1 MKLRK
6 DVDRLLKISNKLDKE
21 GRYTLADSVF
31 NLLKIS
37 QFSPTPTQL
46 PTTQVDLPESL
57 RPFLSPETFKDNV
70 FVNKNVMRQID
81 APYASKFGPDT
92 PLVFNTMTPTQYAEL
107 ERTGKLQQILDIQ
120 SAQGAAA
127 LKYLASTGADIQGLG
142 ALIGQW
148 SKAPN
153 QNNKVI
159 VENAIATTA
168 AQAVVDAITAATV
181 GRNKFNFN
189 EWQMKLNEISGQ
201 INRYP
206 APLARAILQGINTG
220 LRRQLSKLS
229 TQAPDVLRRSI
240 SRSNPDW
247 MSFASQH
254 GLHTF
259 TSQFGSG
266 PVPAPVPKPA
276 TKPGAPTTPESEAAP
291 GDKPLSGEPPP

>member
-6 DVDRLLKISNKLDKE
+6 DVNSLLKISDKLDKE
-21 GRYTLADSVF
+21 GKYTLADSVF

-57 RPFLSPETFKDNV
+57 RPFLSPDTFQDSV
-70 FVNKNVMRQID
+70 LVNKNVMRQVD

-92 PLVFNTMTPTQYAEL
+92 PLIFNTLTPTQYAQL
-107 ERTGKLQQILDIQ
+107 ESSGNLQKILDIQ

-127 LKYLASTGADIQGLG
+127 LKYLASTGADVQGLG

-153 QNNKVI
+153 QNNKVV
-159 VENAIATTA
+159 VENAIATSVS
-168 AQAVVDAITAATV
+168 QAVVDGLSAITTN
-181 GRNKFNFN
+181 RNKFNFN
-189 EWQMKLNEISGQ
+189 EWQMRLNEISGQ

-206 APLARAILQGINTG
+206 PTLALAISQGINTG
-220 LRRQLSKLS
+220 LRRQINKLS
-229 TQAPDVLRRSI
+229 TQNPDVLRRSI
-240 SRSNPDW
+240 SPSNPDW
-247 MSFASQH
+247 MSFASTH
-254 GLHTF
+254 GLSSF

-266 PVPAPVPKPA
+266 PVPAAVPKPA
-276 TKPGAPTTPESEAAP
+276 TKPGAPTTPDTEATPAN
-291 GDKPLSGEPPP
+291 KPISGEPPV

>member
-6 DVDRLLKISNKLDKE
+6 DVDSFIKLSKKLDTQ
-21 GRYTLADSVF
+21 GRYTLADKVF
-31 NLLKIS
+31 NFIKTS

-46 PTTQVDLPESL
+46 PTTQIDLPESL
-57 RPFLSPETFKDNV
+57 RPFLDPSTFKDNV
-70 FVNKNVMRQID
+70 FVNKNVMRQMD

-92 PLVFNTMTPTQYAEL
+92 PLVFNTLSPQMYAEL

-159 VENAIATTA
+159 IENAIATSA
-168 AQAVVDAITAATV
+168 AQAVVDAITSATV

-189 EWQMKLNEISGQ
+189 EWQSKLNEIAPQ

-206 APLARAILQGINTG
+206 RPLAMAIMQGITTG
-220 LRRQLSKLS
+220 LRRKMQTLS

-240 SRSNPDW
+240 SASNPDW
-247 MSFASQH
+247 MSFARNY
-254 GLHTF
+254 GLNSY

-266 PVPAPVPKPA
+266 PVPPAVSKPA
-276 TKPGAPTTPESEAAP
+276 TKPGAPTTPETEAAP
-291 GDKPLSGEPPP
+291 NDKAISGEPTT

>member
-6 DVDRLLKISNKLDKE
+6 NVDKLIRISNKLDKE

-31 NLLKIS
+31 NLLKLS

-46 PTTQVDLPESL
+46 PTTQIDLPESL
-57 RPFLSPETFKDNV
+57 RPFLSPETFKDSV

-81 APYASKFGPDT
+81 APYTSKFGPST
-92 PLVFNTMTPTQYAEL
+92 PLVFNTISPTQYAEL

-127 LKYLASTGADIQGLG
+127 LRYLASTGADIQGLG

-168 AQAVVDAITAATV
+168 AQAVVDALTAATV

-189 EWQMKLNEISGQ
+189 EWQMKLSEITGQ

-206 APLARAILQGINTG
+206 PPLARAILQGINTG
-220 LRRQLSKLS
+220 LRRQLNKLS
-229 TQAPDVLRRSI
+229 TQSPDVLRRSI

-247 MSFASQH
+247 MSFANQY
-254 GLHTF
+254 GLQSF

-266 PVPAPVPKPA
+266 PVPPSVPKPS
-276 TKPGAPTTPESEAAP
+276 TKPGAPTTPDTEAAP
-291 GDKPLSGEPPP
+291 GDKPVSGEPPG